1 MLDTLIQS
9 DLFLTILGTSR
20 DVIPIILILLGF
32 QFLVIRRRVTNLKR
46 IIIGFIYVL
55 IGLSLFLLGLEKA
68 LFPLGK
74 VMAEQL
80 TDPVFIT
87 GSQTADATRLYWAD
101 YGWVYLFAFAVGFST
116 TIAEPSL
123 IAVAIKASE
132 VSAGAI
138 SVWGLRIAVA
148 LGVAIGITLGVYR
161 IVVGAPIHYFIIA
174 GYIVVVL
181 QTFFAPKTITALAY
195 DSGGVTTSTVTVPL
209 VAALGLGLADTIP
222 GRSPLIDGFGLIA
235 FASLFP
241 IMTVMGYAQLV
252 QWVTARRHRQSDN
265 SGQEAQVDTPSMEQ
279 R

>member
-1 MLDTLIQS
+1 MLDTLTLS

-80 TDPVFIT
+80 TDPVFII
-87 GSQTADATRLYWAD
+87 GSQATDATRLHWSD

-161 IVVGAPIHYFIIA
+161 IVVGAPIHYFIIS
-174 GYIVVVL
+174 GYIVVVI

-209 VAALGLGLADTIP
+209 VAALGLGLAETIP

-252 QWVTARRHRQSDN
+252 QWVTTRRRRQSDN
-265 SGQEAQVDTPSMEQ
+265 NGQDTQADTPSMEQ